1 MAALQHTGLA
11 AGARV
16 DGETGT
22 FDLRDAEVSKV
33 CYARYPRLTGI
44 EKTMTTDTPHE
55 RQLGR
60 PREARADRAILA
72 ATLELLAEAGIHGL
86 RMDDVADR
94 AGVGKA
100 AIYRRYRSKDELVG
114 AAVAAMVSEITI
126 PDSGSTRDDLLA
138 LMRDAVAVY
147 GDPIRAG
154 AMPSLIGA
162 MRQHPDLA
170 RTIRQDVVAARREAL
185 REVLTRGV
193 ARGDL
198 RADLDFELALD
209 MLGGAL
215 FYRLLVTGGPID
227 DRLAEGVADSVLR
240 SFAPH
245 PTKEQPR

>member
-1 MAALQHTGLA
+1 MSTENQ
-11 AGARV
+11 
-16 DGETGT
+16 
-22 FDLRDAEVSKV
+22 
-33 CYARYPRLTGI
+33 
-44 EKTMTTDTPHE
+44 KTTQRSPQGRPE
-55 RQLGR
+55 GRPVGRPVGR
-60 PREARADRAILA
+60 PRDARADRAILA
-72 ATLELLAEAGIHGL
+72 AALELIAQAGIHGL
-86 RMDDVADR
+86 RMDDVAER

-114 AAVAAMVSEITI
+114 AAVGAMVGEIAI
-126 PDSGSTRDDLLA
+126 PDTGSTRADLLA

-147 GDPIRAG
+147 SDPVRAG

-162 MRQHPDLA
+162 MREQPQLA
-170 RTIRQDVVAARREAL
+170 RTIREDVVQARREAL
-185 REVLTRGV
+185 REVLARGV

-198 RADLDFELALD
+198 RADLDVELALD

-245 PTKEQPR
+245 TTKEHER